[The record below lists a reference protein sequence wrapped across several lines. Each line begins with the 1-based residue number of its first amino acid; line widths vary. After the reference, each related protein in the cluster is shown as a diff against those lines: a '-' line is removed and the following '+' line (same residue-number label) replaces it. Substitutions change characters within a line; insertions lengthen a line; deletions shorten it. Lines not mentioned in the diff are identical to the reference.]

1 MRSSEELSDINMT
14 PLVDI
19 MLVLLIV
26 FIIAAPLI
34 VPQALDISL
43 PKTEAVS
50 SNQFE
55 KPQLLFI
62 YADGSFGNE
71 VGQLS
76 LDALNTWLSD
86 ELTPASRLVIH
97 ADETV
102 QYGRVAQVMA
112 LAQNS
117 GIAQITFRTVVQ

>member
-1 MRSSEELSDINMT
+1 MRSTEELSDINMT

-43 PKTEAVS
+43 PKTEAVQAS
-50 SNQFE
+50 QFE

-86 ELTPASRLVIH
+86 ELTPATRLVIH